1 MASPERRLF
10 LSRWEDKGFHGRA
23 TRSYGRPM
31 LTISGVEGLRERA
44 GEELGVSD
52 WHEVTQD
59 HIDAFASAT
68 DDYERIHV
76 DPERA
81 KETPWGVTIAH
92 GLYTLSLG
100 PMFLYEIF
108 AMEGVALGLNYGFNR
123 VRFVSP
129 LPVGS
134 KVRMR
139 ARLES
144 VVDVDGGVQ
153 ATVKQ
158 TFERE
163 GQEKPVCVAES
174 VVRYLDRAP
183 TAR

>member
-1 MASPERRLF
+1 
-10 LSRWEDKGFHGRA
+10 
-23 TRSYGRPM
+23 M
-31 LTISGVEGLRERA
+31 LTISGIGGLRGRV
-44 GEELGVSD
+44 GEELGVSE

-59 HIDAFASAT
+59 HIDAFAAAT

-81 KETPWGVTIAH
+81 RETPWGVTIAH

-100 PMFLYEIF
+100 PKFLYELF
-108 AMEGVALGLNYGFNR
+108 AMEDVALGLNYGFNR

-129 LPVGS
+129 VPVRS
-134 KVRMR
+134 RVRMR

-144 VVDVDGGVQ
+144 VEDVDGGVQ
-153 ATVKQ
+153 ATITQ

-174 VVRYLDRAP
+174 LVRYLDRPPPA
-183 TAR
+183 T